1 MEWWKIIVQ
10 LLAVEK
16 SGAQTSR
23 SASIHIVLLFSSIAR
38 IILLCSSTGHMT
50 VDEHS
55 RTIRRKAERE
65 I

>member
-1 MEWWKIIVQ
+1 MVENC
-10 LLAVEK
+10 AVAG
-16 SGAQTSR
+16 SGKDWCSDFMLSLSTYC
-23 SASIHIVLLFSSIAR
+23 SAVFIYC

-65 I
+65 V

>member
-1 MEWWKIIVQ
+1 MEWWKIVQ
-10 LLAVEK
+10 LLEVEK
-16 SGAQTSR
+16 TGAQTSR
-23 SASIHIVLLFSSIAR
+23 SAFLHIVLLFSSIAR

-65 I
+65 V